1 MICSSPMVPPNDQP
15 AALLLAPG
23 AEARV
28 SAAASLAGRGG
39 RRSPSEANEAGAAGL
54 RGDRTGAPLPGRIEH
69 CALESDASLQ
79 YVMYVPSRG
88 GTGAPIL
95 VTVHG
100 ISRNA
105 AEQVSMFAPYAER
118 AGVVLVAPLY
128 EHARFPRYQRLSAN
142 ERGESPAAVMEA
154 IVAEVARTTG
164 ARGDRMHLFGFSGGG
179 QFVHRYAMAYPERVA
194 GYVVGSAGWYTFPD
208 AQRRY
213 PYGLRYSRRLQL
225 GGFDLRRFLA
235 VPGWVLVGERD
246 VQEGSAMRK
255 TERVMLEQGPSR
267 MERGLRWVDAVNARA
282 AELGLA
288 APVRF
293 EQLPRS
299 PHSFRRSMRRGE
311 LGQRVFGHL
320 FGFAENG
327 ARMAESRSSSSP
339 GPQGRAAE

>member
-1 MICSSPMVPPNDQP
+1 MDCPGDMLPPPLPPSIVASVPCRVSPVAPVPPTISQAGRAP
-15 AALLLAPG
+15 AKDAVSTSTAAAVPIAPG
-23 AEARV
+23 RV
-28 SAAASLAGRGG
+28 EQRVLQF
-39 RRSPSEANEAGAAGL
+39 
-54 RGDRTGAPLPGRIEH
+54 
-69 CALESDASLQ
+69 DASLQ
-79 YVMYVPSRG
+79 YVVYVPSRG
-88 GTGAPIL
+88 GAGAPIL

-105 AEQVSMFAPYAER
+105 WEQVSMFAPYAER

-128 EHARFPRYQRLSAN
+128 EHERFPHYQRLSAN
-142 ERGESPAAVMEA
+142 ERGENPVAVMEA

-164 ARGDRMHLFGFSGGG
+164 ASGERLRLFGFSGGG
-179 QFVHRYAMAYPERVA
+179 QFVHRYAMAHPQRVA

-213 PYGLRYSRRLQL
+213 PYGLRYNQRLQM

-246 VQEGSAMRK
+246 VYEGTAMRK
-255 TERVMLEQGPSR
+255 TERVMLEQGLSR

-320 FGFAENG
+320 FGLEEN
-327 ARMAESRSSSSP
+327 AVRMAELRSTSSP
-339 GPQGRAAE
+339 GPEGRAAE

>member
-1 MICSSPMVPPNDQP
+1 MICSCPIAPPNDPP
-15 AALLLAPG
+15 AVLVLAPG
-23 AEARV
+23 ERSGVAPAGPV
-28 SAAASLAGRGG
+28 AGREG
-39 RRSPSEANEAGAAGL
+39 RQPAVAGSDAGAAKE
-54 RGDRTGAPLPGRIEH
+54 APPLPGRIELR
-69 CALESDASLQ
+69 ALESDGSLQ
-79 YVMYVPSRG
+79 YVTYVPSRG
-88 GTGAPIL
+88 SAGAPIL

-105 AEQVSMFAPYAER
+105 WEQVSMFAPYAER

-128 EHARFPRYQRLSAN
+128 EHGRFPRYQRLTAN
-142 ERGESPAAVMEA
+142 ERGESPVAVLEA

-164 ARGDRMHLFGFSGGG
+164 ASGERLHLFGFSGGG
-179 QFVHRYAMAYPERVA
+179 QFVHRYAMAHPDRVA

-225 GGFDLRRFLA
+225 GGFELGRFLA

-246 VQEGSAMRK
+246 VHEGTAMRK
-255 TERVMLEQGPSR
+255 TERVMLEQGLSR

-293 EQLPRS
+293 ELLPRS
-299 PHSFRRSMRRGE
+299 PHSFRRSMRRGD

-320 FGFAENG
+320 FGLAENA
-327 ARMAESRSSSSP
+327 ARVVESPRNSSP
-339 GPQGRAAE
+339 EPEGRTAA

>member
-1 MICSSPMVPPNDQP
+1 MCHAPREAGRASPTAP
-15 AALLLAPG
+15 AAG
-23 AEARV
+23 
-28 SAAASLAGRGG
+28 
-39 RRSPSEANEAGAAGL
+39 EAGTASF
-54 RGDRTGAPLPGRIEH
+54 LPNRIERRV
-69 CALESDASLQ
+69 LESDASLP
-79 YVMYVPSRG
+79 YVVFEPSRG
-88 GTGAPIL
+88 GAGAPIL

-105 AEQVSMFAPYAER
+105 WEQVSMFAPYAER

-142 ERGESPAAVMEA
+142 ERGERPAAVMEA
-154 IVAEVARTTG
+154 IIAEVTLTTG
-164 ARGDRMHLFGFSGGG
+164 AKGDRLYLFGFSGGG
-179 QFVHRYAMAYPERVA
+179 QFVHRYAMAHPDRVA

-213 PYGLRYSRRLQL
+213 PYGVRYSRRLQM
-225 GGFDLRRFLA
+225 GGFDLGRFLT

-246 VQEGSAMRK
+246 VHEGTAMRK
-255 TERVMLEQGPSR
+255 TERVMVEQGLSR

-293 EQLPRS
+293 EPLPRS

-320 FGFAENG
+320 FGLE
-327 ARMAESRSSSSP
+327 ESVVRGSEWGTTTSCAP
-339 GPQGRAAE
+339 ERRAAE

>member
-1 MICSSPMVPPNDQP
+1 MPCALHNALPDDPPVIVCHAPREAGRAFP
-15 AALLLAPG
+15 AAPMAGG
-23 AEARV
+23 AARRPAV
-28 SAAASLAGRGG
+28 AGCG
-39 RRSPSEANEAGAAGL
+39 AGAASILPNRVEL
-54 RGDRTGAPLPGRIEH
+54 R
-69 CALESDASLQ
+69 ALESDASLP
-79 YVMYVPSRG
+79 YVVYVPSRG
-88 GTGAPIL
+88 GAGAPIL

-105 AEQVSMFAPYAER
+105 LEQVSMFAPYAER
-118 AGVVLVAPLY
+118 AGVVLVAPVY

-142 ERGESPAAVMEA
+142 ERGESPVAVMEA
-154 IVAEVARTTG
+154 IVAEVARISG
-164 ARGDRMHLFGFSGGG
+164 ASGDRFSLFGFSGGG
-179 QFVHRYAMAYPERVA
+179 QFVHRYALAHPERVA

-213 PYGLRYSRRLQL
+213 PYGVRYSPRLQM
-225 GGFDLRRFLA
+225 GGFELGRFLA

-246 VQEGSAMRK
+246 VHEGTAMRK
-255 TERVMLEQGPSR
+255 TERVMLEQGLSR
-267 MERGLRWVDAVNARA
+267 MERGRRWVDAVNARA

-320 FGFAENG
+320 FGLEETPVRVAEVRNT
-327 ARMAESRSSSSP
+327 ASCAPER
-339 GPQGRAAE
+339 RASE

>member
-1 MICSSPMVPPNDQP
+1 MPPPPPAIVAAAPCRMSAAVPTPPTIPQASWTSAKEVVSTST
-15 AALLLAPG
+15 AADVPIAPG
-23 AEARV
+23 RV
-28 SAAASLAGRGG
+28 EQRV
-39 RRSPSEANEAGAAGL
+39 
-54 RGDRTGAPLPGRIEH
+54 
-69 CALESDASLQ
+69 LESDASLQ
-79 YVMYVPSRG
+79 YVVYVPSRG
-88 GTGAPIL
+88 GAGAPIL

-105 AEQVSMFAPYAER
+105 WEQVSMFAPYAER

-128 EHARFPRYQRLSAN
+128 EQARFPRYQRLSAN
-142 ERGESPAAVMEA
+142 ERGESPVAVMEA

-164 ARGDRMHLFGFSGGG
+164 ASGERLHLFGFSGGG
-179 QFVHRYAMAYPERVA
+179 QFVHRYAMAHPDRVA

-213 PYGLRYSRRLQL
+213 PYGLRYSQRLQM
-225 GGFDLRRFLA
+225 GGFELGRFLA

-246 VQEGSAMRK
+246 VHEGTAMRK
-255 TERVMLEQGPSR
+255 TERVMVEQGLSR

-311 LGQRVFGHL
+311 LGQRVFAHL
-320 FGFAENG
+320 FGLEEN
-327 ARMAESRSSSSP
+327 ALRMAELGSTSSP
-339 GPQGRAAE
+339 GPEGRGTE

>member
-1 MICSSPMVPPNDQP
+1 MPPTIPQASSTSAQAVVPPST
-15 AALLLAPG
+15 AADVPIAL
-23 AEARV
+23 
-28 SAAASLAGRGG
+28 
-39 RRSPSEANEAGAAGL
+39 
-54 RGDRTGAPLPGRIEH
+54 GRIEQH
-69 CALESDASLQ
+69 ALESDASLQ
-79 YVMYVPSRG
+79 YVVYVPSRG
-88 GTGAPIL
+88 GAGAPIL

-105 AEQVSMFAPYAER
+105 WEQVSMFAPYAER
-118 AGVVLVAPLY
+118 TGVVLVAPLY
-128 EHARFPRYQRLSAN
+128 EQARFPRYQRLSAN
-142 ERGESPAAVMEA
+142 ERGESPVAVMEA
-154 IVAEVARTTG
+154 IVAEVARATG
-164 ARGDRMHLFGFSGGG
+164 ASGERLHLFGFSGGG
-179 QFVHRYAMAYPERVA
+179 QFVHRYAMAHPDRVA

-213 PYGLRYSRRLQL
+213 PYGLGYSQRLQM
-225 GGFDLRRFLA
+225 GGFELGRFLA

-246 VQEGSAMRK
+246 VHEGTAMRK
-255 TERVMLEQGPSR
+255 TERVMLEQGLSR

-320 FGFAENG
+320 FGLEEN
-327 ARMAESRSSSSP
+327 ALRMAVLRSTSSP
-339 GPQGRAAE
+339 GPEGRGTE